1 MNINFI
7 GINDKIINLDAIAL
21 IEDVS
26 DDKPKAL
33 LTTNVGAEF
42 ELVGEDAEALF
53 ARAEIMMNATDVILA
68 KMQAVEGVPQT

>member
-68 KMQAVEGVPQT
+68 KMQAVEGVQQT